1 MKNLITEINSETYR
15 KLEKAA
21 DDRGMTINDAMAY
34 IAANGVVA
42 FLSLNGGVHHNR

>member
-21 DDRGMTINDAMAY
+21 ETRGMTVNDAMAY
-34 IAANGVVA
+34 IARNGVAA
-42 FLSLNGGVHHNR
+42 FLSLNGGVHQNT